1 MRVLWIPSWYPT
13 ADNPANGSF
22 FAEQVDMLRACG
34 MEVKV
39 AVTTNATTHEIKQL
53 ESLKLVSIPDGCSIA
68 VPAIP
73 RSIVPGDTAIARLAA
88 NKIAAFF
95 DEQNWIPD
103 VIHAHSV
110 FPAILVAR
118 QLARIWKVPFGIT
131 EHRPSTLR
139 ISPKGFRY
147 IAIREAVTKTAFRF
161 TVSDDMA
168 NVLTSFY
175 DSKPF
180 VACRLPAA
188 SSFFHQDLYC
198 GISEKFTF
206 GHVSSLDSNKCP
218 VNILQAFS
226 QLENAT
232 GSELKIAGGSH
243 KEISEL
249 KELAEKLGVSTQVT
263 FLGQIPRDDMPE
275 LLSKLD
281 CFILA
286 STREAGGTVLSEAQA
301 CGIPCISTTT
311 PAGNFAINSLNG
323 SLVPVGDIGSL
334 KNAMQHHLNL
344 GKPSLKLRATIR
356 EQARDT
362 CSPQAFAKIHSR
374 CYQEVTAG
382 NQCC

>member
-139 ISPKGFRY
+139 INPKGFRY
-147 IAIREAVTKTAFRF
+147 KAIREAVTKTAFRF

-168 NVLTSFY
+168 NALTRFY

-198 GISEKFTF
+198 GFSERFTF

-226 QLENAT
+226 QLESAT
-232 GSELKIAGGSH
+232 GCELKIAGGSY
-243 KEISEL
+243 KEIRVL
-249 KELAEKLGVSTQVT
+249 RALAEELGVSTRVT

-275 LLSKLD
+275 LMSKLD

-311 PAGNFAINSLNG
+311 PAGNFAINPFNG
-323 SLVPVGDIGSL
+323 SLVLIGDIASL

-344 GKPSLKLRATIR
+344 GKPSIKLRAAIR
-356 EQARDT
+356 EHARNA
-362 CSPQAFAKIHSR
+362 CSPPAFAKIHSH

-382 NQCC
+382 NKRC

>member
-139 ISPKGFRY
+139 INPKGFRY
-147 IAIREAVTKTAFRF
+147 KAIREAVTKTAFRF

-168 NVLTSFY
+168 NALTSFY

-198 GISEKFTF
+198 GFSERFTF

-226 QLENAT
+226 QLESAT
-232 GSELKIAGGSH
+232 GCELKIAGGSY
-243 KEISEL
+243 KEIRVL
-249 KELAEKLGVSTQVT
+249 RALAEELGVSTRVT

-275 LLSKLD
+275 LMSKLD

-311 PAGNFAINSLNG
+311 PAGNFAINPFNG
-323 SLVPVGDIGSL
+323 SLVLIGDIASL

-344 GKPSLKLRATIR
+344 GKPSIKLRAAIR
-356 EQARDT
+356 EHARNA
-362 CSPQAFAKIHSR
+362 CSPPAFAKIHSH

-382 NQCC
+382 NKRC